1 MEFLLL
7 GVIAGTIAGFVPG
20 VGIFATLLV
29 LFPWLADQSI
39 VDTFVFYI
47 ALASTTQYVGSIS
60 ATYFA
65 VPGEVSSLPAVK
77 EGNALFKKVL
87 RDLAISGSSLG
98 SVLVAFI
105 VLGLAI
111 IAAPYMDIVYLFFNT
126 YIQSLV
132 LIGVMLM
139 MILFSNNKIIISFLL
154 TLFGFYLGTVGCNSS
169 GSYVD
174 GICNMPIDHP
184 DISTGLPFISVVAAI
199 FVFPKLLETFQPKF
213 QNSHKKERSS
223 ILYHLT
229 YFIKNIGCSI
239 RGTVVGF
246 FLGFTPGSSTM
257 LASNTAHK
265 LEAAKEKRKGTYEEG
280 NYRAL
285 VSAETANN
293 AAQFTTLVP
302 LFVLGLP
309 FAASEAL
316 FYNIITAKGFMF
328 TSDFD
333 ISFFISI
340 IAYNLIIVNILAF
353 FIAWPFAKYIALI
366 YKVPQKLINLII
378 FCILAFVIW
387 ELGSAF
393 WQSEYYLIVFLVFLP
408 LGYLLRKF
416 DTTPL
421 IFSFLLWDKFYMSY
435 LTTSDLV
442 SHWF

>member
-7 GVIAGTIAGFVPG
+7 GVLAGTIAGLIPG

-29 LFPWLADQSI
+29 LFPWLADQSV

-60 ATYFA
+60 ATIFA

-77 EGNALFKKVL
+77 EGNALFRKGL
-87 RDLAISGSSLG
+87 GDLAISGAALG
-98 SVLVAFI
+98 SMLGAFI

-111 IAAPYMDIVYLFFNT
+111 LAAPYMDIVYLFFNT
-126 YIQSLV
+126 YVQSLV
-132 LIGVMLM
+132 LIGVILM
-139 MILFSNNKIIISFLL
+139 MMFFSNNTILASILL
-154 TLFGFYLGTVGCNSS
+154 TGFGFYLGTIGCNSS

-174 GICNMPIDHP
+174 GICNMPIDNP
-184 DISTGLPFISVVAAI
+184 DVATGLPFISVVAAI
-199 FVFPKLLETFQPKF
+199 FVFPKLLDTTQPKY
-213 QNSHKKERSS
+213 HHTKERQRTS
-223 ILYHLT
+223 IFYHIS
-229 YFIKNIGCSI
+229 YFIKNIGSSI
-239 RGTVVGF
+239 RGTVVDF
-246 FLGFTPGSSTM
+246 FIGFTPGTSTM

-265 LEAAKEKRKGTYEEG
+265 LEVAKEKRKGTYEEG
-280 NYRAL
+280 NYKAL

-328 TSDFD
+328 TSDFNM
-333 ISFFISI
+333 SFFIST

-353 FIAWPFAKYIALI
+353 FIAWPFAKYISLI
-366 YKVPQKLINLII
+366 YMIPQKLINFVV
-378 FCILAFVIW
+378 FCVLTYVTW

-408 LGYLLRKF
+408 VGYLLRKF

-421 IFSFLLWDKFYMSY
+421 IFSFLLWDKVYMSY
-435 LTTSDLV
+435 LTTSDLM